1 MDNFDV
7 LVIGG
12 GPGGYVAA
20 IRAAQLG
27 FKTACVDNFIK
38 DGKYSLGGTCL
49 NVGCIPSKALLQSSE
64 NYSELLH
71 SFSEHGISCDNPK
84 IDIAKML
91 ARKDGIINKN
101 ASGISF
107 LFKKNKITEL
117 HGLASFIT
125 DASSNSSVNTNENN
139 GVNNATKWVI
149 NINDNGNVKTVSSTH
164 IIIATGSS
172 PRALPQIVTDNK
184 TILDNAG
191 ALSLSDVPKELCI
204 IGAGVIG
211 LEMGSVWKRLGSN
224 VTILEAMDSFLG
236 SADAQVAT
244 ELKKQLTKQGLVI
257 KTGVKIGEIIPSPSN
272 VSNPSD
278 VSNTSNASNNN
289 HSNIESVSVK
299 YSDESGE
306 QELVCNKLIVAIGR
320 VPNTAS
326 LNATAVGLNIDE
338 RGFIVVDDLC
348 KTNLPNIWAIGDCVR
363 GPMLAHK
370 ASEEGVC
377 VAERIAGQ
385 SPHFDFNTV
394 PWVIY
399 TNPEVAWVGK
409 TEKQLQDAG
418 IAYKKGVASFMA
430 NGRALGLGN
439 NVGFVKM
446 LACET
451 TDRILGV
458 HMVGPF
464 VSELISEVV
473 VAMEFMASSEDLARI
488 IHAHPSLS
496 EVTHESALACDKRQ
510 LHG

>member
-1 MDNFDV
+1 MDFDV
-7 LVIGG
+7 VVIGG

-20 IRAAQLG
+20 IRASQLG
-27 FKTACVDNFIK
+27 FKVACVDGYIK
-38 DGKYSLGGTCL
+38 GGKYSLGGTCL

-64 NYSELLH
+64 NYAQLSH
-71 SFSEHGISCDNPK
+71 DFGEHGITCTNPQ

-91 ARKDGIINKN
+91 ARKNNIVNKN

-117 HGLASFIT
+117 HGWASF
-125 DASSNSSVNTNENN
+125 AGNN
-139 GVNNATKWVI
+139 DGKWQI
-149 NINDNGNVKTVSSTH
+149 SIDDKGSLSTVSAANV
-164 IIIATGSS
+164 IIATGSS
-172 PRALPQIVTDNK
+172 PRSLPQLKIDNK
-184 TILDNAG
+184 NILDNEG
-191 ALSLSDVPKELCI
+191 ALDLPSVPKELCI

-224 VTILEAMDSFLG
+224 VTVLEAMDKFLG
-236 SADAQVAT
+236 AADEQVSK
-244 ELKKQLTKQGLVI
+244 ELYKNLVKQGLVI
-257 KTGVKIGEIIPSPSN
+257 KNGVKIGDI
-272 VSNPSD
+272 SD
-278 VSNTSNASNNN
+278 NNN
-289 HSNIESVSVK
+289 EKS
-299 YSDESGE
+299 E
-306 QELVCNKLIVAIGR
+306 QKAQNAQITINYEENGQQNKLVCDKLIVAVGR
-320 VPNTAS
+320 VPNTNGLGADI
-326 LNATAVGLNIDE
+326 VGLKLDE
-338 RGFIVVDDLC
+338 RGFIAVDDEC
-348 KTNLPNIWAIGDCVR
+348 RTNLANVWAIGDCVR

-370 ASEEGVC
+370 ASEEGII
-377 VAERIAGQ
+377 VAERVAGQ
-385 SPHFDFNTV
+385 HPHFDFNTV

-409 TEKQLQDAG
+409 TEQQLKDSS

-439 NVGFVKM
+439 NIGFVKM
-446 LACET
+446 LACSE

-496 EVTHESALACDKRQ
+496 EVTHEAALACDNRQ